1 MEFLRIPLSYFFIYL
16 NVVNTMAEIRGKVW
30 NFGDNID
37 TDVIIPGRYLRT
49 FDPKDLALHV
59 LEGERA
65 DFTKNVQQGDVI
77 LAGEN
82 FGCGSSR
89 EQAPVAIKAA
99 GVEAIIAK
107 SFARIFYRNAINIGL
122 PVVVADIEADD
133 GDIVSVDLEKG
144 IIVNET
150 KNTEVEFQA
159 FKEFMINILS
169 DGGLVKHYLKEKE

>member
-1 MEFLRIPLSYFFIYL
+1 MS
-16 NVVNTMAEIRGKVW
+16 EIRGKVW

-49 FDPKDLALHV
+49 FDSKDLALHV
-59 LEGERA
+59 LEGERE

>member
-1 MEFLRIPLSYFFIYL
+1 MS
-16 NVVNTMAEIRGKVW
+16 EIRGKVW